1 METNSAPFV
10 LASVL
15 TSYPMDFISGT
26 VPLLLEDE
34 GVKLPEA
41 LRALIL
47 EWTSKKKIQD
57 LQSEYIS
64 IFDNGRDANPIY
76 ETEYDRRRAMAKGTE
91 LSDIAGFYKAFGF
104 ELDTSLD
111 GMEMLDH
118 VAIELEFYS
127 LMLMKEMHLTN
138 ANDAQGV
145 EIVGDAARKFL
156 KSHLGR
162 FVSAIARRP
171 GVEASAFYGRIFN
184 WSAQLVQDECRRLNL
199 EVVAADWV
207 DTESLKDEPME
218 CALGS
223 NCATP

>member
-76 ETEYDRRRAMAKGTE
+76 ETEYDRRRGRKSPIKPQKGR
-91 LSDIAGFYKAFGF
+91 G
-104 ELDTSLD
+104 
-111 GMEMLDH
+111 
-118 VAIELEFYS
+118 
-127 LMLMKEMHLTN
+127 
-138 ANDAQGV
+138 
-145 EIVGDAARKFL
+145 
-156 KSHLGR
+156 
-162 FVSAIARRP
+162 
-171 GVEASAFYGRIFN
+171 
-184 WSAQLVQDECRRLNL
+184 
-199 EVVAADWV
+199 
-207 DTESLKDEPME
+207 
-218 CALGS
+218 
-223 NCATP
+223 

>member
-1 METNSAPFV
+1 METNPAPFV
-10 LASVL
+10 LASIL
-15 TSYPMDFISGT
+15 TSYPMDFITGNI
-26 VPLLLEDE
+26 PLLLADE
-34 GVKLPEA
+34 NVKLPED
-41 LRALIL
+41 LRAMIL
-47 EWTSKKKIQD
+47 EKTSKENILD

-104 ELDTSLD
+104 ELDGSLD

-145 EIVGDAARKFL
+145 EIVGDATRKFL

-171 GVEASAFYGRIFN
+171 GVEASEFYGKTFN
-184 WSAQLVQDECRRLNL
+184 WVAELVNQECQRLNL

-207 DTESLKDEPME
+207 DAETLKEEAME
-218 CALGS
+218 CALGA
-223 NCATP
+223 NCAP